1 MNKINCYFLGTSI
14 LKFMLQPLWICIL
27 KPINQFSP
35 VQKHNLSFGSLM
47 GHANHL
53 KWKRKCLAWKAVCY
67 AMHYIWMWGVYKL
80 AWPKENIKGRDSL
93 MRKMHYLTPGLTE
106 LAFSA
111 ARVLTVWTYVSWQ
124 MEGNCFQRCGWL
136 GTRTPGW
143 GEFIKHISTCAGKC
157 VSDDAEMGGKESQQR
172 QLIKMAYNFHDL
184 HLLAGFHRPPFFCFF
199 FFLKSYVCVL
209 G

>member
-67 AMHYIWMWGVYKL
+67 AMHYYIWMWGVYKL

-111 ARVLTVWTYVSWQ
+111 ARVLRLDQCFLANGGKLLSTVWVI
-124 MEGNCFQRCGWL
+124 GNQNTRMRRIYQAYFNMRRKMCFWWCWDGW
-136 GTRTPGW
+136 
-143 GEFIKHISTCAGKC
+143 KGKP
-157 VSDDAEMGGKESQQR
+157 A
-172 QLIKMAYNFHDL
+172 AAAN
-184 HLLAGFHRPPFFCFF
+184 
-199 FFLKSYVCVL
+199 
-209 G
+209 